1 METDTNNYHLQK
13 YVDARI
19 RSTEELIHQTRRK
32 LNMSKPRFWKVKQ
45 MKKYY
50 KNMKEVEEKISYVS
64 WLVSD
69 INYVMTG
76 ALVN

>member
-1 METDTNNYHLQK
+1 
-13 YVDARI
+13 
-19 RSTEELIHQTRRK
+19 
-32 LNMSKPRFWKVKQ
+32 MSKPRFWKVKQ